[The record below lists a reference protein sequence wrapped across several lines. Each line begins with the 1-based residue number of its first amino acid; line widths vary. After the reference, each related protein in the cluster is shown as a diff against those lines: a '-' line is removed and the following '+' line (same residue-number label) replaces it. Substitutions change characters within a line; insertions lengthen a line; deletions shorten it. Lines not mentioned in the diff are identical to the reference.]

1 MKLPSLHKLSVKT
14 RLAIAMGGM
23 FVPLLVLTGG
33 TLFFFEKSISA
44 FEKTDNQVLEEIF
57 PLTHLESL
65 VIASSN
71 PVRKYTI
78 NGNATSRTDFLRTS
92 QEIERTFTALQAAPS
107 NVPEAQILLQSSRK
121 QWQQASAIGQ
131 TVFSYPNPVN
141 NPLALHAAEKFYE
154 HNFQSITMLDRL
166 HTVIT
171 HIQITENL
179 GQVQQAKQRVRLVAA
194 VTFLLGISIAV
205 VTSTILLRSIVHP
218 LSILKKGV
226 ANLGN
231 GDFSHRILLTNQDE
245 LGQLA
250 AAFNLMIEKLEQSQ
264 KALKDLAT
272 IDELTGVY
280 NRREFNKLLK
290 NELERSWRYSHCFS
304 LLLLDIDYFKKLN
317 DTYGHQAGDEALRQI
332 AAILK
337 QEFREL
343 DRVARYG
350 GEEFV
355 IILPETST
363 ASAYAVAER
372 IRQVISNYSLSFN
385 GETIKMTVSGGLT
398 SFPED
403 GNDRESLIH
412 AADQALYAAKRSGR
426 NQIIIYSSLNVEK
439 IS

>member
-1 MKLPSLHKLSVKT
+1 MKLPSLDKLSVKT
-14 RLAIAMGGM
+14 RLAIALGGM
-23 FVPLLVLTGG
+23 FLPLLVLAGG
-33 TLFFFEKSISA
+33 TLFYLEKGISA
-44 FEKTDNQVLEEIF
+44 FEKNENQVLEEIF
-57 PLTHLESL
+57 PLANLESL
-65 VIASSN
+65 IIASSN

-78 NGNATSRTDFLRTS
+78 NGNATSRSDFLRS
-92 QEIERTFTALQAAPS
+92 NQEIEQIFTALQAAPS
-107 NVPEAQILLQSSRK
+107 SLPETQILLQSSRK
-121 QWQQASAIGQ
+121 QWQQASEVGQ

-141 NPLALHAAEKFYE
+141 NPLALHAAENFYE
-154 HNFQSITMLDRL
+154 RNFQTITIIDRL
-166 HTVIT
+166 HTVLA

-179 GQVQQAKQRVRLVAA
+179 RQVQQAKQKVRLVAA

-205 VTSTILLRSIVHP
+205 GTSTILVRSIVHP

-250 AAFNLMIEKLEQSQ
+250 AAFNLMIAQLEQSQ
-264 KALKDLAT
+264 KALKDLAN

-290 NELERSWRYSHCFS
+290 HELERSERYSHCFS

-337 QEFREL
+337 QEVREL

-363 ASAYAVAER
+363 ASAYAVVER
-372 IRQVISNYSLSFN
+372 IRQVISSYSLSFN
-385 GETIKMTVSGGLT
+385 GETIKMTISGGLAT
-398 SFPED
+398 FPED
-403 GNDRESLIH
+403 GSDSESLIY
-412 AADQALYAAKRSGR
+412 AADQALYTAKRSGR
-426 NQIIIYSSLNVEK
+426 NQIIIYSSLSERK

>member
-33 TLFFFEKSISA
+33 TLFYLEKGISA
-44 FEKTDNQVLEEIF
+44 FEKTENQALEEIF
-57 PLTHLESL
+57 PLTNLESL
-65 VIASSN
+65 IIASSN
-71 PVRKYTI
+71 PVRKYTL
-78 NGNATSRTDFLRTS
+78 NGNATSRSDFLRTT
-92 QEIERTFTALQAAPS
+92 QEIEQIFTTLQAAPS
-107 NVPEAQILLQSSRK
+107 NLPESQILLQSSRK
-121 QWQQASAIGQ
+121 QWQQASEVGQ

-141 NPLALHAAEKFYE
+141 NTLALHAAEKFYE
-154 HNFQSITMLDRL
+154 RNFQTITRLDRL
-166 HTVIT
+166 HKILA
-171 HIQITENL
+171 HIQISENL
-179 GQVQQAKQRVRLVAA
+179 HQVQQAKQKLRTVAA
-194 VTFLLGISIAV
+194 VTFLLGVSIAV
-205 VTSTILLRSIVHP
+205 VTSAILVRSIVQP
-218 LSILKKGV
+218 LSILKTGV

-280 NRREFNKLLK
+280 NRREFNKLLN
-290 NELERSWRYSHCFS
+290 NELERSGRYSHCFS
-304 LLLLDIDYFKKLN
+304 LLLLDIDHFKKLN

-337 QEFREL
+337 REFREL

-355 IILPETST
+355 IILPETSG

-372 IRQVISNYSLSFN
+372 IRHVISNYYLSFN
-385 GETIKMTVSGGLT
+385 GETIKMTVSGGLAT
-398 SFPED
+398 FPED
-403 GNDRESLIH
+403 AKDSESLIYT
-412 AADQALYAAKRSGR
+412 ADQALYTAKRSGR
-426 NQIIIYSSLNVEK
+426 DRIIIYSSLSERK
-439 IS
+439 TS